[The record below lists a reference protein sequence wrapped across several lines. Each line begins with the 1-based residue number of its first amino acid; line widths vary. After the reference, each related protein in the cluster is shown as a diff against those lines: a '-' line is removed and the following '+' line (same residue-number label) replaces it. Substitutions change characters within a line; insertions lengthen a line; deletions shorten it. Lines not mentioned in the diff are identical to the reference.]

1 MKNYKIAILLS
12 YISIASASAV
22 ILNPALPHISTE
34 MNLHNGTVEWLV
46 SIFLIGYVIGQLAYG
61 PIAKRFGDA
70 VTLRIGLSIN
80 LIGIIICLFGGQL
93 LSMPILLI
101 GRFITAIGSSAGL
114 VCTFII
120 LNNSVEES
128 RAKTALSFATISFAL
143 SITLA
148 VLIGGMISTYSHW
161 YYCFYALLIHG
172 IIMLI
177 LSFIYHNNKDNNF
190 DLNITNILNGY
201 KEALSNPRLVVFS
214 LSIGAMTVFS
224 YCYSTSS
231 PFITHQMFGFTSA
244 QYGVWNSLTTIG
256 IISGSF
262 LVAKLINKYRSE
274 SLLTIALASLIV
286 LIVILALLQ
295 VYSLVSPVI
304 FFILVTL
311 MYFVCNFIYPTAS
324 HLASNAIECRANAS
338 GAMNFVNMSTGVLG
352 VSIMGYIPIQYIWSF
367 MLICLILP
375 IICLILIPLVKANN

>member
-128 RAKTALSFATISFAL
+128 RAKQPYPL
-143 SITLA
+143 
-148 VLIGGMISTYSHW
+148 
-161 YYCFYALLIHG
+161 
-172 IIMLI
+172 
-177 LSFIYHNNKDNNF
+177 
-190 DLNITNILNGY
+190 
-201 KEALSNPRLVVFS
+201 
-214 LSIGAMTVFS
+214 
-224 YCYSTSS
+224 
-231 PFITHQMFGFTSA
+231 Q
-244 QYGVWNSLTTIG
+244 Q
-256 IISGSF
+256 
-262 LVAKLINKYRSE
+262 
-274 SLLTIALASLIV
+274 SLLLCRSL
-286 LIVILALLQ
+286 
-295 VYSLVSPVI
+295 
-304 FFILVTL
+304 
-311 MYFVCNFIYPTAS
+311 
-324 HLASNAIECRANAS
+324 
-338 GAMNFVNMSTGVLG
+338 
-352 VSIMGYIPIQYIWSF
+352 
-367 MLICLILP
+367 
-375 IICLILIPLVKANN
+375 